1 MRHVLLTLA
10 LAMSAGSLVPAASA
24 QADTTA
30 APSGRRWVVQ
40 VGAGSPHAWNFI
52 GLTREFPAGPLRPFV
67 TVGLGS
73 FLVGGGAAYYTN
85 PDGTGLVL
93 ALAGGLAGA
102 QATAALDLR
111 LSHRAGLVLGGSYGN
126 YFLQYEGPLPIASL
140 QVRP

>member
-1 MRHVLLTLA
+1 MT
-10 LAMSAGSLVPAASA
+10 AGPLVPVASA
-24 QADTTA
+24 QAGAAA
-30 APSGRRWVVQ
+30 APPGRRWVVQ

-52 GLTREFPAGPLRPFV
+52 GLTREFSAGPLQPFV
-67 TVGLGS
+67 TAGLGS

-85 PDGTGLVL
+85 PGGTGLVL
-93 ALAGGLAGA
+93 SVAGGLAGA

-111 LSHRAGLVLGGSYGN
+111 LSQRAGLVLGGGYGS